1 MGVGGDADGFAEF
14 VIARSHALFRT
25 CCLLVGDRGLAE
37 DLLQEA
43 LTTTYVRWRKLRDPA
58 LAEAYTR
65 KVITTTA
72 ISWWRRKSWQAER
85 PRDDVPDQPDSG
97 AAGHADDVA
106 VRAWLWDELQ
116 ALPPRQRAAIVLR
129 YYDDLTEVQTAEAMG
144 CSVGTVKSQV
154 SDALRRLRGRLGP
167 DVALTDDEKEVL
179 AR

>member
-1 MGVGGDADGFAEF
+1 MGVRGDADGFAEF
-14 VIARSHALFRT
+14 ANARSHALFRT

-85 PRDDVPDQPDSG
+85 PWDDVPERG
-97 AAGHADDVA
+97 AAGHAEDITVQ
-106 VRAWLWDELQ
+106 AWLWDELQ

-129 YYDDLTEVQTAEAMG
+129 YYEDLTEVQTAEAMG

-154 SDALRRLRGRLGP
+154 FDALRRLRGRLGP
-167 DVALTDDEKEVL
+167 DVALTDDEKEEL